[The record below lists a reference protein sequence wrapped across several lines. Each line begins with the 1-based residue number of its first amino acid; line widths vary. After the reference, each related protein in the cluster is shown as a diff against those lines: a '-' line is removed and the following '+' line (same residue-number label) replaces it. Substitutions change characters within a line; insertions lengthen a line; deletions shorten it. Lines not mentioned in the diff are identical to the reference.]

1 MARVLLATILLALT
15 STVSGASLRR
25 SPEKPHTGAVKAE
38 TAKAAPAKVLGDE
51 AQVSQLREKLT
62 KISGG
67 FAKMLSGPTGSTHV
81 GTMIAKVNTMVVQV
95 LAETKNAKDVKK
107 ALKQLEV
114 ANDAI
119 KQLGTDVAHE
129 QTQLMLEGQE
139 QQQSLLLGVLMQRQK
154 DPMNKQLEVL
164 QSDDFKSLP
173 VVVAVLAGKDRKT
186 PLFQQVAAYLD
197 AHSPAKPAEPQIPEK
212 LKKGKDGKPDV
223 TPLVMALEARVEK
236 MEDSE
241 RRMEEHHDEEMR
253 ELDRVALEKKN
264 NTRVVHQ
271 IKHMKKSDER
281 NFIKESALAKRDIQT
296 MKSAI
301 EAVKKGDLSG
311 LAKAQQALGKSME
324 VAKARQGKFLV
335 LVQLVHQAEAL
346 DCPYCVAQCVDKCHN
361 DGKPYTTCLTDC
373 ADAGKGK

>member
-1 MARVLLATILLALT
+1 MAQIFLPILLLVLT
-15 STVSGASLRR
+15 PNVLGASLRQ
-25 SPEKPHTGAVKAE
+25 PPAKTQIVAVKAD
-38 TAKAAPAKVLGDE
+38 TAKAAPAKVVGDE
-51 AQVSQLREKLT
+51 AQVAQYREKLT

-67 FAKMLSGPTGSTHV
+67 FTKMLSGKTGTTHV
-81 GTMIAKVNTMVVQV
+81 GTMIAKVNTMVEQV

-107 ALKQLEV
+107 ALKQLEI
-114 ANDAI
+114 ANAAI
-119 KQLGTDVAHE
+119 KQLSADVTHE
-129 QTQLMLEGQE
+129 QTQLMHEGEEQE
-139 QQQSLLLGVLMQRQK
+139 QSLLLGVLMQRQK
-154 DPMNKQLEVL
+154 DPMSKQLEVL

-173 VVVAVLAGKDRKT
+173 VVAAVLAKKDTKT

-197 AHSPAKPAEPQIPEK
+197 AHSPPKPVEPQIPDK

-223 TPLVMALEARVEK
+223 TPIVLALEARLQK

-241 RRMEEHHDEEMR
+241 KRMEEHHEEEMR

-264 NTRVVHQ
+264 NTRAVHQ
-271 IKHMKKSDER
+271 IKRLQKSDDR
-281 NFIKESALAKRDIQT
+281 TFVKQSALAKLDIQT

-301 EAVKKGDLSG
+301 ESVRKGDISG
-311 LAKAQQALGKSME
+311 LAKAQKALDKSME
-324 VAKARQGKFLV
+324 VAKARTGKFLV
-335 LVQLVHQAEAL
+335 FVQLVHQAEEL

>member
-271 IKHMKKSDER
+271 IKHMRKSDER

-335 LVQLVHQAEAL
+335 LVQLVHQAEAF